1 MELRIHTSA
10 LLAIRL
16 SRSGASPAPPW
27 ASRWPARSLICQ
39 APSAE
44 SLGRAGSLSSATLI
58 SRATSGPPWG
68 TWRDLDPL
76 AMRADRSRPT
86 IWAAVASL
94 APTWVPDAVV
104 PVAVMPADVM
114 PLSLPATC
122 AGTGRE
128 GGKLGSAALAPEL
141 ALLNALAW
149 LVAVAWL
156 GWPIRASRTS
166 RSAGVGPGLSR
177 VWAQNPVPT
186 ATVAMGA
193 VNNRG
198 WGLRR

>member
-1 MELRIHTSA
+1 MVLRIHTSA
-10 LLAIRL
+10 LAAIRL
-16 SRSGASPAPPW
+16 SRSGASPAPPL
-27 ASRWPARSLICQ
+27 ASRLPARSLISQ

-68 TWRDLDPL
+68 TWRELDPL

-94 APTWVPDAVV
+94 PPTWVPYAVV
-104 PVAVMPADVM
+104 PAAVMP
-114 PLSLPATC
+114 PSLPATG
-122 AGTGRE
+122 AGAGRE
-128 GGKLGSAALAPEL
+128 GGKVGSAALAAEL
-141 ALLNALAW
+141 ALLIPLAW
-149 LVAVAWL
+149 LVAVARL
-156 GWPIRASRTS
+156 GWAIRASRTS
-166 RSAGVGPGLSR
+166 RSTGVGPGLSR

-193 VNNRG
+193 VSNRG
-198 WGLRR
+198 WGLKR

>member
-10 LLAIRL
+10 LVAIRP

-27 ASRWPARSLICQ
+27 ASSWPARSLICQ

-58 SRATSGPPWG
+58 SKATSGPPWG

-94 APTWVPDAVV
+94 PPTWVPDAVV
-104 PVAVMPADVM
+104 PAVGLP
-114 PLSLPATC
+114 PSLPATG
-122 AGTGRE
+122 AGAGRE
-128 GGKLGSAALAPEL
+128 GGKLGPVALAAEL
-141 ALLNALAW
+141 ALLNPLAW
-149 LVAVAWL
+149 LVAVARL
-156 GWPIRASRTS
+156 GWAIRASRTS
-166 RSAGVGPGLSR
+166 RSAEVGPGLSR
-177 VWAQNPVPT
+177 VWAQNPAPT

-198 WGLRR
+198 WGLKR